1 MDNTTNKRPALLVAT
16 LVSFITPFMGSSI
29 NIALPSIAKEFSM
42 DAVLL
47 SWVTTSFL
55 LATAVSLIPFGR
67 IADIQGRKRV
77 LKYGT
82 IIYTIASLLS
92 AISPSA
98 TALISFRVL
107 QGIGGAMIY
116 CTGVAILTSVFPTG
130 ERGKALGISVAATY
144 VGLSLGPPLGGL
156 LTQYFG
162 WRSIF
167 LANVPLGIIT
177 IALIFWK
184 LKGEWAEAKGAKFDF
199 TGSII
204 YGLALIAV
212 MYGLS
217 IMPAISGV
225 WLIVIGISG
234 ILIFIKW
241 EMRQES
247 PILNINLFKDNT
259 VFTFSNL
266 TALIHYAATYAVF
279 FFLSLYLQYIK
290 GFNPGY
296 AGIILI
302 SQPLAMAVLSPVAG
316 RLSDRLD
323 PRSVASIG
331 MALTTVGLILLIF
344 LNESTSLGFIIAILV
359 LTGTGCAAFSS
370 PNINAVMSSVA
381 KNSYGV
387 ASAILATMR
396 QSGQMLSMG
405 ITMLILAIYMGRLQ
419 ITPESYQL
427 FLKSMQTAFIISAVL
442 CFCGIFTSLA
452 RGKTR

>member
-55 LATAVSLIPFGR
+55 LATAVSLVPFGR

-116 CTGVAILTSVFPTG
+116 CTGIAILTSVFPMG

-370 PNINAVMSSVA
+370 PNINAVMSSVD

>member
-55 LATAVSLIPFGR
+55 LATAVSLVPFGR

-116 CTGVAILTSVFPTG
+116 CTGIAILTSVFPMG

-302 SQPLAMAVLSPVAG
+302 SQPVAMAVLSPVAG

-370 PNINAVMSSVA
+370 PNINAVMSSVD